1 MSKLLNTQDEVIEL
15 NRLVQHVEQHYA
27 AVFFGSENHKV
38 LDLICFDGSV
48 DDFVRQAS
56 ILISW
61 FSTPIKTVMVTVND
75 EIEDAIEFE
84 NAAQFKLIQ
93 TVEEYNR
100 VYTVND

>member
-1 MSKLLNTQDEVIEL
+1 MSKLLNAQDEVIEL
-15 NRLVQHVEQHYA
+15 NRLVQDVEQHYA
-27 AVFFGSENHKV
+27 AVFFGSENHKA
-38 LDLICFDGSV
+38 LDLICFDGSI

-84 NAAQFKLIQ
+84 NVAQFKLIQ
-93 TVEEYNR
+93 TVEEYNKG
-100 VYTVND
+100 YTVND